1 METSWPQLPTWYGF
15 SLVPMPSCGTQV
27 SKMGPRRG
35 AQEDKTGEVEGGLCR
50 GTAVVAW
57 SCGLPRHSCPPPR
70 LEQDCVLF
78 ICEPS
83 MPSMEPGNC
92 CLFVE

>member
-57 SCGLPRHSCPPPR
+57 SCGLPRHSCPPP
-70 LEQDCVLF
+70 QMK
-78 ICEPS
+78 PS
-83 MPSMEPGNC
+83 GAGSPGQC
-92 CLFVE
+92 QQVDS